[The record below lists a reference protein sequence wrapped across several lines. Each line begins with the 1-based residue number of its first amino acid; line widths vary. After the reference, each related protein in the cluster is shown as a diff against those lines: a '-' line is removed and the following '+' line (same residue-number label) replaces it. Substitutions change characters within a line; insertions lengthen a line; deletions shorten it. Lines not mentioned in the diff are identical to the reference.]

1 VDSRDLI
8 DLAMLLPTGRIP
20 APAMAKAERAYG
32 ASVSADLAK
41 ATDHLL
47 GRPGRLRQ
55 CMLNLGMELP
65 EAQLLSRIKKLRMP
79 GARARAK
86 GRVAA
91 PAEDDGDS
99 GPLAKRPHRG

>member
-55 CMLNLGMELP
+55 CMLNLGMEL
-65 EAQLLSRIKKLRMP
+65 R
-79 GARARAK
+79 
-86 GRVAA
+86 
-91 PAEDDGDS
+91 
-99 GPLAKRPHRG
+99 RPSC